1 MGFWINN
8 FTEFER
14 KQKRKNRLILNF
26 SYISSS
32 KQKSV
37 KVFVEQNVNV
47 PTGFI
52 YPYISKE
59 ILGSFAG
66 NNYFGDLNIQKK
78 SRGKFDVLSVEVA
91 DEKTILEK
99 LPTYFQTGN
108 YDKLLRFNGFYPE
121 RKVILNSKLEKL
133 FKENSELELKN
144 LSGITFGELLSEK
157 EFKSL
162 PYVVIDI
169 EKPLW
174 KKDLE
179 KRDLKWRENILKTEK
194 KYFKLSEAEKEQKI
208 GNFLTSSSSKEG
220 SQTKEIKEKKEKHE
234 QRQRII
240 KNLEE
245 KLTIEVEDAGK
256 VKLYDK
262 NFSSEVSYVG
272 TIWGKGKNKKKE
284 MYLIDSNDE
293 IVCKRYK
300 GFKILK
306 FKNEEEL
313 ISGFLDSL
321 HKRKPIIS
329 YGHNQVYDVTQLRF
343 AAEENK
349 LIYDPAVK
357 EIKPRRDFV
366 RSFLQR
372 LREDM
377 IYLDTLWL
385 SKIFYPYLNQKRFDT
400 SHKLADVAQFL
411 GIDFSKSQTHEE
423 LRFTELKRLV
433 GETKEIRKKAIDDML
448 YYSCGDLDVTHEIVN
463 RINPL
468 PLLSKIKDIL
478 PFSTLS
484 EIAFSTNCMNK
495 LHEFNHFK
503 KNGNL
508 PYYGYAS
515 KERQDKLQIFKKRF
529 ASKKKELLSWAEF
542 KKADNGEY
550 ENVQEFYLPLEEWTK
565 EIAFKINPELE
576 TAYNETKNNNQEHF
590 AFLQYLKSYM
600 KEVFADYYFVRRD
613 EKIYQF
619 TKNFLGLDNN
629 ALNENFNIIKKIF
642 CEEKINKIIGSFR
655 YLKNHFR
662 SIYVSLDGKDRGIIR
677 QTLGFNQGN
686 LFESDFPKIMEN
698 DYDLFLLRK
707 NSESIRKNLSFAN
720 VKNLDSF
727 LGNFETFEGYL
738 NSSANGLSNS
748 QELIYS
754 YIYLNRFSSGKK
766 KFFGVYGVSV
776 NELTEKIKNG
786 YKGLF
791 EEMKQKNIKFLDN
804 VGDYIFVQGEGD
816 LNSAVK
822 IRDLE
827 KFVVR

>member
-26 SYISSS
+26 SYISSYL
-32 KQKSV
+32 KRKNV
-37 KVFVEQNVNV
+37 KVFVDQNVKV
-47 PTGFI
+47 PTEFI
-52 YPYISKE
+52 YQDVSKE
-59 ILGSFAG
+59 VLGSFSG
-66 NNYFGDLNIQKK
+66 NNVLGDLTINKK
-78 SRGKFDVLSVEVA
+78 SRGKFDVLSVEVPN
-91 DEKTILEK
+91 DRNILNK
-99 LPTYFQTGN
+99 LPNYFQIGN
-108 YDKLLRFNGFYPE
+108 YDKLSRFGGFYPE

-133 FKENSELELKN
+133 FKENEILELKDF
-144 LSGITFGELLSEK
+144 SGINFGDFLSEK
-157 EFKSL
+157 ELRSL
-162 PYVVIDI
+162 PYIVIDI

-179 KRDLKWRENILKTEK
+179 KRELGWRENILKAEEKYSKLPEIEREKPPTEV
-194 KYFKLSEAEKEQKI
+194 ARPPTRGARQK
-208 GNFLTSSSSKEG
+208 N
-220 SQTKEIKEKKEKHE
+220 KHE

-245 KLTIEVEDAGK
+245 KLTIEIEGVGK
-256 VKLYDK
+256 VKLYDEK
-262 NFSSEVSYVG
+262 FNSEVSYVG
-272 TIWGKGKNKKKE
+272 TIWGKGKKKTKE
-284 MYLIDSNDE
+284 MYLIDSADE
-293 IVCKRYK
+293 ITCKRYN

-306 FKNEEEL
+306 FKNEKEL
-313 ISGFLDSL
+313 ISGLLDSL

-329 YGHNQVYDVTQLRF
+329 YGHNQVYDITQLRF
-343 AAEENK
+343 ASEENK

-377 IYLDTLWL
+377 VYLDTLWL
-385 SKIFYPYLNQKRFDT
+385 SRIFYPYLNQKRFDT
-400 SHKLADVAQFL
+400 SHKLAGVAQFL

-423 LRFTELKRLV
+423 LRFTELKRLI
-433 GETKEIRKKAIDDML
+433 GETKEIRKKAIDEML
-448 YYSCGDLDVTHEIVN
+448 FYSCADLDVTQEIVN

-468 PLLSKIKDIL
+468 PLLSKIKNIL

-508 PYYGYAS
+508 PYHGYAS

-529 ASKKKELLSWAEF
+529 SSKKSKLLDWAGF
-542 KKADNGEY
+542 KKAHKGEY
-550 ENVQEFYLPLEEWTK
+550 ENVQEFYLPLEDWTK

-576 TAYNETKNNNQEHF
+576 SIDNEAKNDNLQHF

-600 KEVFADYYFVRRD
+600 KEGFADYYFVRRD
-613 EKIYQF
+613 EKIYHF
-619 TKNFLGLDNN
+619 TKKFLKMDNN
-629 ALNENFNIIKKIF
+629 FLNENFNIIKNNF
-642 CEEKINKIIGSFR
+642 GEEKLNKIIGSFK

-662 SIYVSLDGKDRGIIR
+662 SIYVALDGKDRAMIR
-677 QTLGFNQGN
+677 PTLGFNQGN
-686 LFESDFPKIMEN
+686 LFESEFPKIMEN

-707 NSESIRKNLSFAN
+707 NSEEIRRHLSPANTKNLN
-720 VKNLDSF
+720 SF
-727 LGNFETFEGYL
+727 LENFETFDESL
-738 NSSANGLSNS
+738 NSSVNGISYAQN
-748 QELIYS
+748 LIYS
-754 YIYLNRFSSGKK
+754 YIYLNRFSFGEK
-766 KFFGVYGVSV
+766 KFFSRYGVSV

-786 YKGLF
+786 YKSLF
-791 EEMKQKNIKFLDN
+791 EEMSQKNLKYLDN
-804 VGDYIFVQGEGD
+804 VGDYIFVSGEGD
-816 LNSAVK
+816 LNSAIK

-827 KFVVR
+827 KFVVE